1 MITGNSTNLLILFS
15 EGSQVLSGHFLKRN
29 LVNLSFHLFNY
40 DNLTKQVIFYLDI
53 QQDVETLVK

>member
-53 QQDVETLVK
+53 QQYVETLVK